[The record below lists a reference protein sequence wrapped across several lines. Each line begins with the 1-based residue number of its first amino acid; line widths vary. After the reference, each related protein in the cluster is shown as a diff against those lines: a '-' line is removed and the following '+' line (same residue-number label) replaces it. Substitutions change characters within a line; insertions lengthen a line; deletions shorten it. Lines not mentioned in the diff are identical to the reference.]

1 MDPAILRFPNQR
13 FYSKRIKSGDNVKIR
28 HPPVNNPFLFID
40 TQGRGS
46 EERDDTLSFR
56 NSFEIAVIR
65 DILKNDADIAS
76 ILGANPQARVIIIA
90 PYKAQVKLLQ
100 DMCRSLTLNL
110 DVSTVDAFQVS
121 TGPGS

>member
-1 MDPAILRFPNQR
+1 MLRFPNQR

-28 HPPVNNPFLFID
+28 HPPVKNPFLFID